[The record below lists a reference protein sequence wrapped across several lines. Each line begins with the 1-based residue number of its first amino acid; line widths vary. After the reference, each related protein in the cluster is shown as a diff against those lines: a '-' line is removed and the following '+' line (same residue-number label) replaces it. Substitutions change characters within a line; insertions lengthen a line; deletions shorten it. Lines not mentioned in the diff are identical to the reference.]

1 MDFDDLAGFG
11 SAMIPL
17 HSSTHSSQMKMLPGP
32 QPPNFT
38 LRLKTE
44 GTVEDL

>member
-11 SAMIPL
+11 PAMIPL

-32 QPPNFT
+32 AINLQT
-38 LRLKTE
+38 SRCDLKQKE
-44 GTVEDL
+44 Q

>member
-17 HSSTHSSQMKMLPGP
+17 HSFTHSSQMKMLPGP
-32 QPPNFT
+32 AIN
-38 LRLKTE
+38 LLISRCDLKQKE
-44 GTVEDL
+44 Q